1 MFELFL
7 ILFLSWMFS
16 TTVLVGLL
24 AIVALGNLDKTGCN
38 QPSRTVSYN

>member
-7 ILFLSWMFS
+7 ILFLSWIFS

-24 AIVALGNLDKTGCN
+24 AIVALSNLGKTDCTH
-38 QPSRTVSYN
+38 PTKVAP